1 MKSKWVQTIAE
12 VGEAAGRREAG
23 RIIPGED
30 FKRKRIL
37 VKSSPPTNLNLTI
50 HSTVKIK
57 EQVGLIVVD
66 MPGTK
71 KVQKRS
77 RKLCKKDSRDYN
89 ESFY

>member
-1 MKSKWVQTIAE
+1 M
-12 VGEAAGRREAG
+12 
-23 RIIPGED
+23 
-30 FKRKRIL
+30 
-37 VKSSPPTNLNLTI
+37 KSSPPTNLNLTI

>member
-1 MKSKWVQTIAE
+1 
-12 VGEAAGRREAG
+12 
-23 RIIPGED
+23 
-30 FKRKRIL
+30 

-50 HSTVKIK
+50 HSTARIK

-77 RKLCKKDSRDYN
+77 HKLCRKDSRDYN